1 MRWSKS
7 FWAKSG
13 VEIESAAAREST
25 PVRIAQ
31 RIASPRKRSG
41 ILALLDG
48 EGAHA
53 FRFGGGEGHRLKS
66 GLLVGCYGTNC
77 GLHSRRASGV
87 RFSRKF
93 EWRVAVNRRLSFL
106 LIVLVVGGVLTVRG
120 AFSPPEPQTTRKV
133 FNAPEKTVQA
143 PYSDGI
149 LAGNTLYLAGRIG
162 LDPKTGKPPAEIEDE
177 IKLMLD
183 SLKGTLTQAGMTMDD
198 LVYVQIACT
207 DLSLFDKF
215 NPIYKSYFTTKDYP
229 AREFIGAGSLL
240 RGGHFE
246 LQAIAVRR

>member
-1 MRWSKS
+1 MNR
-7 FWAKSG
+7 
-13 VEIESAAAREST
+13 
-25 PVRIAQ
+25 
-31 RIASPRKRSG
+31 
-41 ILALLDG
+41 
-48 EGAHA
+48 
-53 FRFGGGEGHRLKS
+53 RFGV
-66 GLLVGCYGTNC
+66 LLVV
-77 GLHSRRASGV
+77 LL
-87 RFSRKF
+87 
-93 EWRVAVNRRLSFL
+93 VAGIISVN
-106 LIVLVVGGVLTVRG
+106 G
-120 AFSPPEPQTTRKV
+120 AFSQPTPQSTRKV
-133 FNAPEKTVQA
+133 FNAPSKTVDA
-143 PYSDGI
+143 PFSDVI

-162 LDPKTGKPPAEIEDE
+162 LDPKTGKPPAEIDDE

-215 NPIYKSYFTTKDYP
+215 NPIYKSYFSTKDYP

>member
-1 MRWSKS
+1 M
-7 FWAKSG
+7 
-13 VEIESAAAREST
+13 
-25 PVRIAQ
+25 
-31 RIASPRKRSG
+31 
-41 ILALLDG
+41 
-48 EGAHA
+48 
-53 FRFGGGEGHRLKS
+53 
-66 GLLVGCYGTNC
+66 
-77 GLHSRRASGV
+77 
-87 RFSRKF
+87 
-93 EWRVAVNRRLSFL
+93 NRRFSFL
-106 LIVLVVGGVLTVRG
+106 LVALLAAGVLSVNG
-120 AFSPPEPQTTRKV
+120 ASSQPTPLTTRKV
-133 FNAPEKTVQA
+133 FNAPDKTVQA
-143 PYSDGI
+143 PFSDGI

-162 LDPKTGKPPAEIEDE
+162 LDPKTGQPPAQIEDE